1 MDFIGIRRG
10 WERAMK
16 KIILVSLA
24 AITIIGG
31 TVIPMKET
39 VQAATIEKDAI
50 NDIKTKS
57 ANQTIVNDQNTTNVP
72 TDPWGRVIRTTD
84 LPKNYKDFPYI
95 LKDIPN
101 EMYEMKPTDFGET
114 STTVE
119 VVKLPGYSKEVVDKW
134 VGYVEKYGNQ
144 LLNVDYETL
153 NWNWMN
159 DLTSVM
165 NSDHRLTKDVLKYV
179 SAAKKNKVKIQG
191 SLTAEPSIVTII
203 NGYVYIRVYFKFK
216 VINYKNKNGDVFY
229 DSWVKMSQ
237 INKNVEYEGYTD
249 IGLSNRVINGSI
261 KDYKVA
267 LLASLFYNA
276 TFKKVQ

>member
-1 MDFIGIRRG
+1 MDFISIRRG
-10 WERAMK
+10 WERTMK

-31 TVIPMKET
+31 TVIPTKET
-39 VQAATIEKDAI
+39 VKAATIEKDAI
-50 NDIKTKS
+50 NDFNTKS
-57 ANQTIVNDQNTTNVP
+57 ANQTTVNDQYTTNVP
-72 TDPWGRVIRTTD
+72 TDPWGRTIRTTN

-101 EMYEMKPTDFGET
+101 EMYEMKPTDFGKT
-114 STTVE
+114 TTTVE
-119 VVKLPGYSKEVVDKW
+119 FVKKPGYSKEVVDKW

-144 LLNVDYETL
+144 ILNVDYETL

-165 NSDHRLTKDVLKYV
+165 YPDQHLTKDVLKYV

-191 SLTAEPSIVTII
+191 SVTAEPSIVTII
-203 NGYVYIRVYFKFK
+203 DGYVYIRVYFKFK
-216 VINYKNKNGDVFY
+216 VINYKDKNGDIFY

-249 IGLSNRVINGSI
+249 IGLNCKVINGSF

-267 LLASLFYNA
+267 LLTSLFYNA